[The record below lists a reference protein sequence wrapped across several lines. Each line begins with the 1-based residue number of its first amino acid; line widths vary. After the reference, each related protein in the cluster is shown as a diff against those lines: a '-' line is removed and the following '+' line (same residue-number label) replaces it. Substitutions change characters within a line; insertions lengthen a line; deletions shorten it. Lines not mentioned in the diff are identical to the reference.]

1 MLVAIASAVAI
12 TPKLFRHWQILSL
25 QRQCL
30 EYTAPPNQI
39 VFDTRTNSFPKLQRS
54 DPDLVSGSILAV
66 PCVGRI
72 PSIWRSYRSFLSP
85 LSPPNGLATLF
96 AHRLLSPGGIV
107 RLVVV
112 ELYPPHSLQY
122 GQSLVAWSI
131 TPGGLW
137 KAPIGIPAGSISLH
151 DASSEMT
158 FFAGYSDPKRQDHF
172 TIRYQVGN
180 QSKTIDGWLQTDQD
194 ELGHVVLELRRDSD
208 LTPSAPPSPA
218 SSH

>member
-1 MLVAIASAVAI
+1 MASGVAI
-12 TPKLFRHWQILSL
+12 TPKLFRHWQLLSL

-30 EYTAPPNQI
+30 DYTAPSDQI

-54 DPDLVSGSILAV
+54 DPDLISGNMGTV

-85 LSPPNGLATLF
+85 LSPPNGLATVF
-96 AHRLLSPGGIV
+96 THRLLSPSGIE

-112 ELYPPHSLQY
+112 ELYPINSNYESPL
-122 GQSLVAWSI
+122 LVAWSI
-131 TPGGLW
+131 TPGELW

-151 DASSEMT
+151 DASFEMT
-158 FFAGYSDPKRQDHF
+158 FFAGYLDPKRQDHF
-172 TIRYQVGN
+172 TIRYQVGS

-194 ELGHVVLELRRDSD
+194 ELGHVVLEPRRDSD
-208 LTPSAPPSPA
+208 LTPSVPRSPA
-218 SSH
+218 SSR